1 MTQQNIL
8 QGDFNPTV
16 PTRIVFGNEKID
28 SLRDEVK
35 KLGGK
40 RVLVLSGRTVAE
52 KTDSVR
58 RINEGLGDLSA
69 GVYSGL
75 IQRAPLSTAIEAANM
90 AVANGVDTLVGVGG
104 STISDAARM
113 IAVLMAEG
121 ITTVD
126 QLRQLGED
134 QDMVLEPN
142 LDGKSLPLQV
152 SIPTTLSAGEFNM
165 GGGNVLDDQA
175 GHKIRVRHPKSTD
188 RVLDSVIEAPKKSK
202 KTQSETNERN
212 DRPDFNPMSL
222 IGGPVAF
229 EDAYHFP
236 FTITMQIE
244 DFEKRKQK
252 HTIIQSFSK
261 NAMLVK
267 DPTAEQLT
275 VMDFNNKTAVMLNP
289 KKLEGQAVSLGFLNK
304 MMGTSTNQN
313 SNGEDDISI
322 RKTGKSKQILGYLAY
337 EYEMQ
342 MEKEKML
349 VWFSTE
355 VPFNVSDYMRGFQKL
370 FSSKL
375 KTNWGENFW
384 RKYGYTLEMESYD
397 KRGKLKSRMT
407 TTDISE
413 EERII
418 PITNYKIQ
426 KL

>member
-90 AVANGVDTLVGVGG
+90 AVANGVDTLVGLGG

-126 QLRQLGED
+126 QLRQLGEE

-175 GHKIRVRHPKSTD
+175 GHKIRVRHPRLYADLIMLDPVMTEGTPDWLWLSTGVKALDHCIERLYSTGNQPAIDAPVLAAAEMLFTYLPKSRESDGDPEARLQCLVAAWMSMMGAPNFSMGLSHAIGHIIGVHYSVGHGYTSCVTQPYVMEFNRPVSAAKQALLARSAGLDTRGMSDEAAAEAAARAVDDFIMGMGMPHRLRELEIPEEDLPKIAELVLTD
-188 RVLDSVIEAPKKSK
+188 GGTRS
-202 KTQSETNERN
+202 
-212 DRPDFNPMSL
+212 NP
-222 IGGPVAF
+222 I
-229 EDAYHFP
+229 Y
-236 FTITMQIE
+236 IT
-244 DFEKRKQK
+244 
-252 HTIIQSFSK
+252 S
-261 NAMLVK
+261 
-267 DPTAEQLT
+267 AEQVMGVLT
-275 VMDFNNKTAVMLNP
+275 AAF
-289 KKLEGQAVSLGFLNK
+289 
-304 MMGTSTNQN
+304 
-313 SNGEDDISI
+313 
-322 RKTGKSKQILGYLAY
+322 
-337 EYEMQ
+337 
-342 MEKEKML
+342 
-349 VWFSTE
+349 
-355 VPFNVSDYMRGFQKL
+355 
-370 FSSKL
+370 
-375 KTNWGENFW
+375 
-384 RKYGYTLEMESYD
+384 
-397 KRGKLKSRMT
+397 
-407 TTDISE
+407 
-413 EERII
+413 
-418 PITNYKIQ
+418 
-426 KL
+426 

>member
-126 QLRQLGED
+126 RLRQLGED

-175 GHKIRVRHPKSTD
+175 GHKIRVRHPRLYADLIMLDPVMTEGTPDWLWLSTGVKALDHCIERLYSTGNQPAIDAPVLAAAEMLFTYLPKSRESDVDPEARLQCLVAAWMSMMGAPNFSMGLSHAIGHIIGVHYSVGHGYTSCVTQPYVMEFNRPVSAAKQALLARSAGLDTRGMSDEAAAEAAARAVDDFIMGMGMPHRLRELEIPEEDLPKIAELVLTD
-188 RVLDSVIEAPKKSK
+188 GGTRS
-202 KTQSETNERN
+202 
-212 DRPDFNPMSL
+212 NP
-222 IGGPVAF
+222 I
-229 EDAYHFP
+229 Y
-236 FTITMQIE
+236 IT
-244 DFEKRKQK
+244 
-252 HTIIQSFSK
+252 S
-261 NAMLVK
+261 
-267 DPTAEQLT
+267 AEQVIGVLT
-275 VMDFNNKTAVMLNP
+275 AAF
-289 KKLEGQAVSLGFLNK
+289 
-304 MMGTSTNQN
+304 
-313 SNGEDDISI
+313 
-322 RKTGKSKQILGYLAY
+322 
-337 EYEMQ
+337 
-342 MEKEKML
+342 
-349 VWFSTE
+349 
-355 VPFNVSDYMRGFQKL
+355 
-370 FSSKL
+370 
-375 KTNWGENFW
+375 
-384 RKYGYTLEMESYD
+384 
-397 KRGKLKSRMT
+397 
-407 TTDISE
+407 
-413 EERII
+413 
-418 PITNYKIQ
+418 
-426 KL
+426 

>member
-28 SLRDEVK
+28 SVRDEVK

-134 QDMVLEPN
+134 QDMALEPN

-175 GHKIRVRHPKSTD
+175 GHKIRVRHPRLYADLIMLDPVMTEGTPDWLWLSTGVKALDHCIERLYSTGNQPAIDAPVLAAAEMLFTYLPKSRESDVDPEARLQCLVAAWMSMMGAPNFSMGLSHAIGHIIGVHYSVGHGYTSCVTQPYVMEYNRPVSAAKQALLARSAGLDTRGMSDEAAAEAAARAVDDFIMGMGMPHRLRELEIPEEDLPKIAELVLTD
-188 RVLDSVIEAPKKSK
+188 GGTRS
-202 KTQSETNERN
+202 
-212 DRPDFNPMSL
+212 NP
-222 IGGPVAF
+222 I
-229 EDAYHFP
+229 Y
-236 FTITMQIE
+236 IT
-244 DFEKRKQK
+244 
-252 HTIIQSFSK
+252 S
-261 NAMLVK
+261 
-267 DPTAEQLT
+267 AEQVMGVLT
-275 VMDFNNKTAVMLNP
+275 AAF
-289 KKLEGQAVSLGFLNK
+289 
-304 MMGTSTNQN
+304 
-313 SNGEDDISI
+313 
-322 RKTGKSKQILGYLAY
+322 
-337 EYEMQ
+337 
-342 MEKEKML
+342 
-349 VWFSTE
+349 
-355 VPFNVSDYMRGFQKL
+355 
-370 FSSKL
+370 
-375 KTNWGENFW
+375 
-384 RKYGYTLEMESYD
+384 
-397 KRGKLKSRMT
+397 
-407 TTDISE
+407 
-413 EERII
+413 
-418 PITNYKIQ
+418 
-426 KL
+426 

>member
-58 RINEGLGDLSA
+58 RINEGLGDISA

-175 GHKIRVRHPKSTD
+175 GHKIRVRHPRLYADLIMLDPVMTEGTPDWLWLSTGVKALDHCIERLYSTGNQPAIDAPVLAAAEMLFTYLPKSRESDGDPEARLQCLVAAWMSMMGAPNFSMGLSHAIGHIIGVHYSVGHGYTSCVTQPYVMEFNRPVSAAKQALLARSAGLDTRGMSDEAAAEAAARAVDDFIMGMGMPHRLRELEIPEEDLPKIAELVLTD
-188 RVLDSVIEAPKKSK
+188 GGTRS
-202 KTQSETNERN
+202 
-212 DRPDFNPMSL
+212 NPIS
-222 IGGPVAF
+222 
-229 EDAYHFP
+229 
-236 FTITMQIE
+236 IT
-244 DFEKRKQK
+244 
-252 HTIIQSFSK
+252 S
-261 NAMLVK
+261 
-267 DPTAEQLT
+267 AEQVMEVLT
-275 VMDFNNKTAVMLNP
+275 AAF
-289 KKLEGQAVSLGFLNK
+289 
-304 MMGTSTNQN
+304 
-313 SNGEDDISI
+313 
-322 RKTGKSKQILGYLAY
+322 
-337 EYEMQ
+337 
-342 MEKEKML
+342 
-349 VWFSTE
+349 
-355 VPFNVSDYMRGFQKL
+355 
-370 FSSKL
+370 
-375 KTNWGENFW
+375 
-384 RKYGYTLEMESYD
+384 
-397 KRGKLKSRMT
+397 
-407 TTDISE
+407 
-413 EERII
+413 
-418 PITNYKIQ
+418 
-426 KL
+426 

>member
-134 QDMVLEPN
+134 QDMALEPN

-175 GHKIRVRHPKSTD
+175 GHKIRVRHPRLYADLIMLDPVMTEGTPDWLWLSTGVKALDHCIERLYSTGNQPAIDAPVLAAAEMLFTYLPKSRESDGDPEARLQCLVAAWMSMMGAPNFSMGLSHAIGHIIGVHYSVGHGYTSCVTQPYVMEFNRPVSAAKQALLARSAGLDTRGMSDEAAAEAAARAVDDFIMGMGMPHRLRELEIPEEDLPKIAELVLTD
-188 RVLDSVIEAPKKSK
+188 GGTRS
-202 KTQSETNERN
+202 
-212 DRPDFNPMSL
+212 NP
-222 IGGPVAF
+222 I
-229 EDAYHFP
+229 Y
-236 FTITMQIE
+236 IT
-244 DFEKRKQK
+244 
-252 HTIIQSFSK
+252 S
-261 NAMLVK
+261 
-267 DPTAEQLT
+267 AEQVIGVLT
-275 VMDFNNKTAVMLNP
+275 AAF
-289 KKLEGQAVSLGFLNK
+289 
-304 MMGTSTNQN
+304 
-313 SNGEDDISI
+313 
-322 RKTGKSKQILGYLAY
+322 
-337 EYEMQ
+337 
-342 MEKEKML
+342 
-349 VWFSTE
+349 
-355 VPFNVSDYMRGFQKL
+355 
-370 FSSKL
+370 
-375 KTNWGENFW
+375 
-384 RKYGYTLEMESYD
+384 
-397 KRGKLKSRMT
+397 
-407 TTDISE
+407 
-413 EERII
+413 
-418 PITNYKIQ
+418 
-426 KL
+426 

>member
-16 PTRIVFGNEKID
+16 PSRIVFGNEKID

-90 AVANGVDTLVGVGG
+90 AVANGVDTLVGLGG

-126 QLRQLGED
+126 QLRQLGEE

-175 GHKIRVRHPKSTD
+175 GHKIRVRHPRLYADLIMLDPVMTEGTPDWLWLSSGVKALDHCIERLYSTGNQPAIDAPVLAAAEMLFTYLPKSRESDGDPEARLQCLVAAWMSMMGAPNFSMGLSHAIGHIIGVHYSVGHGYTSCVTQPYVMEFNRPVSAAKQALLARSAGLDTRGMSDEAAAEAAARAVDDFILGMGMPHRLRELEIPEEDLPKIAELVLTD
-188 RVLDSVIEAPKKSK
+188 GGTRS
-202 KTQSETNERN
+202 
-212 DRPDFNPMSL
+212 NP
-222 IGGPVAF
+222 I
-229 EDAYHFP
+229 Y
-236 FTITMQIE
+236 IT
-244 DFEKRKQK
+244 
-252 HTIIQSFSK
+252 S
-261 NAMLVK
+261 
-267 DPTAEQLT
+267 AEQVMGVLT
-275 VMDFNNKTAVMLNP
+275 AAF
-289 KKLEGQAVSLGFLNK
+289 
-304 MMGTSTNQN
+304 
-313 SNGEDDISI
+313 
-322 RKTGKSKQILGYLAY
+322 
-337 EYEMQ
+337 
-342 MEKEKML
+342 
-349 VWFSTE
+349 
-355 VPFNVSDYMRGFQKL
+355 
-370 FSSKL
+370 
-375 KTNWGENFW
+375 
-384 RKYGYTLEMESYD
+384 
-397 KRGKLKSRMT
+397 
-407 TTDISE
+407 
-413 EERII
+413 
-418 PITNYKIQ
+418 
-426 KL
+426 

>member
-175 GHKIRVRHPKSTD
+175 GHKIRVRHPRLYADLIMLDPVMTEGTPDWLWLSTGVKALDHCIERLYSTGNQPAIDAPVLAAAEMLFTYLPKSRESD
-188 RVLDSVIEAPKKSK
+188 GDPEARL
-202 KTQSETNERN
+202 QCLVAAW
-212 DRPDFNPMSL
+212 MS
-222 IGGPVAF
+222 
-229 EDAYHFP
+229 
-236 FTITMQIE
+236 
-244 DFEKRKQK
+244 
-252 HTIIQSFSK
+252 
-261 NAMLVK
+261 
-267 DPTAEQLT
+267 
-275 VMDFNNKTAVMLNP
+275 
-289 KKLEGQAVSLGFLNK
+289 
-304 MMGTSTNQN
+304 MMGAPN
-313 SNGEDDISI
+313 
-322 RKTGKSKQILGYLAY
+322 
-337 EYEMQ
+337 
-342 MEKEKML
+342 
-349 VWFSTE
+349 FSMGLSHAIGHIIG
-355 VPFNVSDYMRGFQKL
+355 VHYSVGH
-370 FSSKL
+370 
-375 KTNWGENFW
+375 
-384 RKYGYTLEMESYD
+384 GYTSCVTQPYVMEFNRPVSAAKQALLARSAGLDTRGMSDEAAAEAAARAVDDFIMGMGMPHRLRELEIPEED
-397 KRGKLKSRMT
+397 LPKIAELVL
-407 TTDISE
+407 TDGGTRSNP
-413 EERII
+413 I
-418 PITNYKIQ
+418 PITSAEQ
-426 KL
+426 VMEVLTAAF

>member
-58 RINEGLGDLSA
+58 RINEGFGDLSA

-126 QLRQLGED
+126 RLRQLGED

-175 GHKIRVRHPKSTD
+175 GHKIRVRHPRLYADLIMLDPVMTEGTPDWLWLSTGVKALDHCIERLYSTGNQPAIDAPVLAAAEMLFAYLPKSRESDGDPEARLQCLVAAWMSMMGAPNFSMGLSHAIGHIIGVHYSVGHGYTSCVTQPYVMEFNRPVSAAKQALLARSAGLDTRGMSDEAAAEAAARAVDDFIMGMGMPHRLRELEIPEEDLPKIAELVLTD
-188 RVLDSVIEAPKKSK
+188 GGTRS
-202 KTQSETNERN
+202 
-212 DRPDFNPMSL
+212 NP
-222 IGGPVAF
+222 I
-229 EDAYHFP
+229 Y
-236 FTITMQIE
+236 IT
-244 DFEKRKQK
+244 
-252 HTIIQSFSK
+252 S
-261 NAMLVK
+261 
-267 DPTAEQLT
+267 AEQVMGVLT
-275 VMDFNNKTAVMLNP
+275 AAF
-289 KKLEGQAVSLGFLNK
+289 
-304 MMGTSTNQN
+304 
-313 SNGEDDISI
+313 
-322 RKTGKSKQILGYLAY
+322 
-337 EYEMQ
+337 
-342 MEKEKML
+342 
-349 VWFSTE
+349 
-355 VPFNVSDYMRGFQKL
+355 
-370 FSSKL
+370 
-375 KTNWGENFW
+375 
-384 RKYGYTLEMESYD
+384 
-397 KRGKLKSRMT
+397 
-407 TTDISE
+407 
-413 EERII
+413 
-418 PITNYKIQ
+418 
-426 KL
+426 

>member
-142 LDGKSLPLQV
+142 LDRKSLPLQV

-175 GHKIRVRHPKSTD
+175 GHKIRVRHPRLYADLIMLDPVMTEGTPDWLWLSTGVKALDHCIERLYSTGNQPAIDAPVLAAAEMLFTYLPKSRESDGDPEARLQCLVAAWMSMMGAPNFSMGLSHAIGHIIGVHYSVGHGYTSCVTQPYVMEFNRPVSAAKQALLARSAGLDTRGMSDEAAAEAAARAVDDFIMGMGMPHRLRELEIPEEDLPKIAEFVLTD
-188 RVLDSVIEAPKKSK
+188 GGIRS
-202 KTQSETNERN
+202 
-212 DRPDFNPMSL
+212 NP
-222 IGGPVAF
+222 I
-229 EDAYHFP
+229 Y
-236 FTITMQIE
+236 IT
-244 DFEKRKQK
+244 
-252 HTIIQSFSK
+252 S
-261 NAMLVK
+261 
-267 DPTAEQLT
+267 AEQVMGVLT
-275 VMDFNNKTAVMLNP
+275 AAF
-289 KKLEGQAVSLGFLNK
+289 
-304 MMGTSTNQN
+304 
-313 SNGEDDISI
+313 
-322 RKTGKSKQILGYLAY
+322 
-337 EYEMQ
+337 
-342 MEKEKML
+342 
-349 VWFSTE
+349 
-355 VPFNVSDYMRGFQKL
+355 
-370 FSSKL
+370 
-375 KTNWGENFW
+375 
-384 RKYGYTLEMESYD
+384 
-397 KRGKLKSRMT
+397 
-407 TTDISE
+407 
-413 EERII
+413 
-418 PITNYKIQ
+418 
-426 KL
+426 

>member
-16 PTRIVFGNEKID
+16 PSRIVFGNEKID

-175 GHKIRVRHPKSTD
+175 GHKIRVRHPRLYADLIMLDPVMTEGTPDWLWLSTGVKALDHCIERLYSTGNQPAIDAPVLAAAEMLFTYLPKSRESDGDPEARLQCLVAAWMSMMGAPNFSMGLSHAIGHIIGVHYSVGHGYTSCVTQPYVMEFNRPVSAAKQALLARSAGLDTRGMSDEAAAEAAARAVDDFIMGMGMPHRLRELEIPEEDLPKIAELVLTD
-188 RVLDSVIEAPKKSK
+188 GGTRS
-202 KTQSETNERN
+202 
-212 DRPDFNPMSL
+212 NP
-222 IGGPVAF
+222 I
-229 EDAYHFP
+229 Y
-236 FTITMQIE
+236 IT
-244 DFEKRKQK
+244 
-252 HTIIQSFSK
+252 S
-261 NAMLVK
+261 
-267 DPTAEQLT
+267 AEQVMGVLT
-275 VMDFNNKTAVMLNP
+275 AAF
-289 KKLEGQAVSLGFLNK
+289 
-304 MMGTSTNQN
+304 
-313 SNGEDDISI
+313 
-322 RKTGKSKQILGYLAY
+322 
-337 EYEMQ
+337 
-342 MEKEKML
+342 
-349 VWFSTE
+349 
-355 VPFNVSDYMRGFQKL
+355 
-370 FSSKL
+370 
-375 KTNWGENFW
+375 
-384 RKYGYTLEMESYD
+384 
-397 KRGKLKSRMT
+397 
-407 TTDISE
+407 
-413 EERII
+413 
-418 PITNYKIQ
+418 
-426 KL
+426 

>member
-113 IAVLMAEG
+113 IAVLIAEG

-126 QLRQLGED
+126 RLRQLGED

-175 GHKIRVRHPKSTD
+175 GHKIRVRHPRLYADLIMLDPVMTEGTPDWLWLSTGVKALDHCIERLYSTGNQPAIDAPVLAAAEMLFTYLPKSRESDGDPEARLQCLVAAWMSMMGAPNFSMGLSHAIGHIIGVHYSVGHGYTSCVTQPYVMEFNRPVSAAKQALLARSAGLDTRGMSDEAAAEAAARAVDDFIMGMGMPHRLRELEIPEEDLPKIAELVLTD
-188 RVLDSVIEAPKKSK
+188 GGTRS
-202 KTQSETNERN
+202 
-212 DRPDFNPMSL
+212 NP
-222 IGGPVAF
+222 I
-229 EDAYHFP
+229 Y
-236 FTITMQIE
+236 IT
-244 DFEKRKQK
+244 
-252 HTIIQSFSK
+252 S
-261 NAMLVK
+261 
-267 DPTAEQLT
+267 AEQVMGVLT
-275 VMDFNNKTAVMLNP
+275 AAF
-289 KKLEGQAVSLGFLNK
+289 
-304 MMGTSTNQN
+304 
-313 SNGEDDISI
+313 
-322 RKTGKSKQILGYLAY
+322 
-337 EYEMQ
+337 
-342 MEKEKML
+342 
-349 VWFSTE
+349 
-355 VPFNVSDYMRGFQKL
+355 
-370 FSSKL
+370 
-375 KTNWGENFW
+375 
-384 RKYGYTLEMESYD
+384 
-397 KRGKLKSRMT
+397 
-407 TTDISE
+407 
-413 EERII
+413 
-418 PITNYKIQ
+418 
-426 KL
+426 

>member
-16 PTRIVFGNEKID
+16 PSRIVFGNEKID

-90 AVANGVDTLVGVGG
+90 AVANGVDTLVGLGG

-126 QLRQLGED
+126 QLRQLGEE

-175 GHKIRVRHPKSTD
+175 GHKIRVRHPRLYADLIMLDPVMTEGTPDWLWLSTGVKALDHCIERLYSTGNQPAIDAPVLAAAEMLFTYLPKSRESDGDPEARLQCLVAAWMSMMGAPNFSMGLSHAIGHIIGVHYSVGHGYTSCVTQPYVMEFNRPVSAAKQALLARSAGLDTRGMSDEAAAEAAARAVDDFIMGMGMPHRLRELEIPEEDLPKIAELVLTD
-188 RVLDSVIEAPKKSK
+188 GGTRS
-202 KTQSETNERN
+202 
-212 DRPDFNPMSL
+212 NP
-222 IGGPVAF
+222 I
-229 EDAYHFP
+229 Y
-236 FTITMQIE
+236 IT
-244 DFEKRKQK
+244 
-252 HTIIQSFSK
+252 S
-261 NAMLVK
+261 
-267 DPTAEQLT
+267 AEQVMGVLT
-275 VMDFNNKTAVMLNP
+275 AAF
-289 KKLEGQAVSLGFLNK
+289 
-304 MMGTSTNQN
+304 
-313 SNGEDDISI
+313 
-322 RKTGKSKQILGYLAY
+322 
-337 EYEMQ
+337 
-342 MEKEKML
+342 
-349 VWFSTE
+349 
-355 VPFNVSDYMRGFQKL
+355 
-370 FSSKL
+370 
-375 KTNWGENFW
+375 
-384 RKYGYTLEMESYD
+384 
-397 KRGKLKSRMT
+397 
-407 TTDISE
+407 
-413 EERII
+413 
-418 PITNYKIQ
+418 
-426 KL
+426 

>member
-126 QLRQLGED
+126 RLRQLGED

-175 GHKIRVRHPKSTD
+175 GHKIRVRHPRLYADLIMLDPVMTEGTPDWLWLSTGVKALD
-188 RVLDSVIEAPKKSK
+188 HCIERLYSTGNQPAIDAPVLAAAEMLFTYLPESRESDGDPEARLQCLVAAWMSMMGAPNFSMGLSHAIGHIIGVHYSVGHGYTSCVTQPYVMEFNRPVSAAKQALLARSAGLDTRGMSDEAAAEAAARAVDDFIMGMGMPHRLRELEIPEEDLPKIAELVLTDGGTRS
-202 KTQSETNERN
+202 
-212 DRPDFNPMSL
+212 NP
-222 IGGPVAF
+222 I
-229 EDAYHFP
+229 Y
-236 FTITMQIE
+236 IT
-244 DFEKRKQK
+244 
-252 HTIIQSFSK
+252 S
-261 NAMLVK
+261 
-267 DPTAEQLT
+267 AEQVMGVLT
-275 VMDFNNKTAVMLNP
+275 AAF
-289 KKLEGQAVSLGFLNK
+289 
-304 MMGTSTNQN
+304 
-313 SNGEDDISI
+313 
-322 RKTGKSKQILGYLAY
+322 
-337 EYEMQ
+337 
-342 MEKEKML
+342 
-349 VWFSTE
+349 
-355 VPFNVSDYMRGFQKL
+355 
-370 FSSKL
+370 
-375 KTNWGENFW
+375 
-384 RKYGYTLEMESYD
+384 
-397 KRGKLKSRMT
+397 
-407 TTDISE
+407 
-413 EERII
+413 
-418 PITNYKIQ
+418 
-426 KL
+426 

>member
-90 AVANGVDTLVGVGG
+90 AVANGVDTLVGLGG

-126 QLRQLGED
+126 RLRQLGED

-175 GHKIRVRHPKSTD
+175 GHKIRVRHPRLYADLIMLDPVMTKGTPDWLWLSTGVKALDHCIERLYSTGNQPAIDAPVLAAAEMLFTYLPKSRESDGDPEARLQCLVAAWMSMMGAPNFSMGLSHAIGHIIGVHYSVGHGYTSCVTQPYVMEFNRPVSAAKQALLARSAGLDTRGMSDEAAAEAAARAVDDFIMGMGMPHRLRELEIPEEDLPKIAELVLTD
-188 RVLDSVIEAPKKSK
+188 GGTRS
-202 KTQSETNERN
+202 
-212 DRPDFNPMSL
+212 NP
-222 IGGPVAF
+222 I
-229 EDAYHFP
+229 Y
-236 FTITMQIE
+236 IT
-244 DFEKRKQK
+244 
-252 HTIIQSFSK
+252 S
-261 NAMLVK
+261 
-267 DPTAEQLT
+267 AEQVMGVLT
-275 VMDFNNKTAVMLNP
+275 AAF
-289 KKLEGQAVSLGFLNK
+289 
-304 MMGTSTNQN
+304 
-313 SNGEDDISI
+313 
-322 RKTGKSKQILGYLAY
+322 
-337 EYEMQ
+337 
-342 MEKEKML
+342 
-349 VWFSTE
+349 
-355 VPFNVSDYMRGFQKL
+355 
-370 FSSKL
+370 
-375 KTNWGENFW
+375 
-384 RKYGYTLEMESYD
+384 
-397 KRGKLKSRMT
+397 
-407 TTDISE
+407 
-413 EERII
+413 
-418 PITNYKIQ
+418 
-426 KL
+426 

>member
-90 AVANGVDTLVGVGG
+90 AVANGVDTLVGLGG

-175 GHKIRVRHPKSTD
+175 GHKIRVRHPRLYSDLIMLDPVMTEGTPDWLWLSTGVKALDHCIERLYSTGNQPAIDAPVLAAAEMLFTYLPKSRESDGDPEARLQCLVAAWMSMMGAPNFSMGLSHAIGHIIGVHYSVGHGYTSCVTQPYVMEFNRPVSAAKQALLARSAGLDTRGMSDEAAAEAAARAVDDFIMGMGMPHRLRELEIPEEDLPKIAELVLTD
-188 RVLDSVIEAPKKSK
+188 GGTRS
-202 KTQSETNERN
+202 
-212 DRPDFNPMSL
+212 NP
-222 IGGPVAF
+222 I
-229 EDAYHFP
+229 Y
-236 FTITMQIE
+236 IT
-244 DFEKRKQK
+244 
-252 HTIIQSFSK
+252 S
-261 NAMLVK
+261 
-267 DPTAEQLT
+267 AEQVMGVLT
-275 VMDFNNKTAVMLNP
+275 AAF
-289 KKLEGQAVSLGFLNK
+289 
-304 MMGTSTNQN
+304 
-313 SNGEDDISI
+313 
-322 RKTGKSKQILGYLAY
+322 
-337 EYEMQ
+337 
-342 MEKEKML
+342 
-349 VWFSTE
+349 
-355 VPFNVSDYMRGFQKL
+355 
-370 FSSKL
+370 
-375 KTNWGENFW
+375 
-384 RKYGYTLEMESYD
+384 
-397 KRGKLKSRMT
+397 
-407 TTDISE
+407 
-413 EERII
+413 
-418 PITNYKIQ
+418 
-426 KL
+426 